1 MENMKKIGLVKA
13 SKLTSPNP
21 VSLFCT
27 LRPDGGTNM
36 AAISW
41 WTFVSFAP
49 DFLAV
54 ATMKAGYSGELL
66 RANGEAV
73 LAVPGVSLQEIA
85 LKCGTSTGRKIDK
98 IKQFGIETMPVEGT
112 QILAPKAVRLLMRLK
127 LKEYYP
133 VGTHYL
139 HVCEVAGA
147 WANESVEAVFAYN
160 GYEEIKPIR

>member
-1 MENMKKIGLVKA
+1 MENMEKIGLVKA

-49 DFLAV
+49 DLLAV
-54 ATMKAGYSGELL
+54 AMMKNGYSGELF
-66 RANGEAV
+66 RASGEAI
-73 LAVPGVSLQEIA
+73 LTVPGVSLQEIA
-85 LKCGTSTGRKIDK
+85 LKCGTSTGRKTDK
-98 IKQFGIETMPVEGT
+98 IKQFGIQTMPFEGS
-112 QILAPKAVRLLMRLK
+112 QILVPKGIRLALHLK

-133 VGTHYL
+133 TGTHYL
-139 HVCEVAGA
+139 HICEVASA
-147 WANESVEAVFAYN
+147 WANENVEAVFAYN
-160 GYEEIKPIR
+160 GYENIKPLH